1 MTYVNFTDDFFLS
14 VLKCIQR
21 ILSLQLA
28 FHFTFISTVH
38 GSHNALLIVHLTDL
52 TKLDTTV
59 LPNSFSLLQWK
70 LALNGMLTVISYM

>member
-1 MTYVNFTDDFFLS
+1 MYSED
-14 VLKCIQR
+14 
-21 ILSLQLA
+21 SLPSASISLY
-28 FHFTFISTVH
+28 ISTVH

-52 TKLDTTV
+52 TMLDTTV